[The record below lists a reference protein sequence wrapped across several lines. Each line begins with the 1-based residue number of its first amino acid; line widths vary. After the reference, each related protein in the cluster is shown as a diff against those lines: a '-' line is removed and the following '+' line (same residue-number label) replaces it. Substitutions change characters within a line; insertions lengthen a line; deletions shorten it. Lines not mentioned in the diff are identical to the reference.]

1 MAESGFRPEHFAR
14 VDTSDDSLFYD
25 QPRLV
30 KHIDESASASLAEFF
45 RSVIPAGSL
54 VLDLMSSYA
63 SHLPSEAG
71 FAGVVGLGMN
81 VVELVENPQLTAGL
95 VHDLNRVPALP
106 FADGVFDA
114 CLITVSVQYLTDPIP
129 VFAEIGRVLRP
140 GAPCLVSFSNRM
152 FPTKAVAI
160 WRALGDGDHA
170 RLVAHYFNQSGAFDA
185 PRFADLSPNPGL
197 TDPLFAVVARRP
209 PPGAPA

>member
-1 MAESGFRPEHFAR
+1 MTESGLRPEHVAR

-30 KHIDESASASLAEFF
+30 KHIDEPASAALAGFL

-63 SHLPSEAG
+63 SHLPPDAG

-81 VVELVENPQLTAGL
+81 VVELIENPQLSAGL

-106 FADGVFDA
+106 FADRAFDA
-114 CLITVSVQYLTDPIP
+114 CLITVSVQYLTHPVP
-129 VFAEIGRVLRP
+129 VFADIGRVLRP
-140 GAPCLVSFSNRM
+140 GAPCVISFSNRM

-160 WRALGDGDHA
+160 WRALGDRDHA
-170 RLVAHYFNQSGAFDA
+170 RLVAHYFNQSGAFD
-185 PRFADLSPNPGL
+185 PPQVADLSPNPGL

-209 PPGAPA
+209 AA